1 MMTLFQFPISHYY
14 GKARWALEYKGI
26 DYRIKNFV
34 PGPHTA
40 ALRKLA
46 PGTSVPFLIEDD
58 KPVQGSDA
66 IITYLDKKQ
75 SHPPRTPPWRT
86 NGRYADANVG
96 VPLRLLFLFP
106 RPAGP

>member
-1 MMTLFQFPISHYY
+1 MMTLFQFPISHYC

-26 DYRIKNFV
+26 DYRIKNLV
-34 PGPHTA
+34 
-40 ALRKLA
+40 
-46 PGTSVPFLIEDD
+46 PGTSVPFRIDDD

-75 SHPPRTPPWRT
+75 SHPPLTPTTTADASMAHEWE
-86 NGRYADANVG
+86 RYADANVG
-96 VPLRLLFLFP
+96 VPLRLFFLFP